1 MQEALVRVFSYL
13 IDKESKSKFC
23 FRKFILS
30 DYEVVMMNFLAEVPT
45 CCFFIFIAYLHCKSF
60 ISKQSEVLPFLKQV
74 LKVSFKKSVELNPLT
89 YNAES

>member
-1 MQEALVRVFSYL
+1 MQEALVSVFLCL

-30 DYEVVMMNFLAEVPT
+30 DYEIVMMNFLAEVPT
-45 CCFFIFIAYLHCKSF
+45 CFFFIFIADLHCKSF

-74 LKVSFKKSVELNPLT
+74 LKVSFKKSVELNSLT
-89 YNAES
+89 HNAES